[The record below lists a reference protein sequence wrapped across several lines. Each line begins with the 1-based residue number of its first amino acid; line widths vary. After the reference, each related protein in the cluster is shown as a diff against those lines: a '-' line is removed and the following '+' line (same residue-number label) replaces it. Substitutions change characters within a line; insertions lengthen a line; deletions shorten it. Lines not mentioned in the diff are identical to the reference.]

1 MINQCFKNQGKLFRG
16 TLKISH
22 QQSCERSQVSMNNKS
37 KGWYPQPYYKD
48 YAYLLHGWYP
58 FPNKEED
65 SSRRPITLKGLI
77 APGYNLAG
85 PFAVPHFSSTFYAS
99 LDHEPSRVHAYTDLH
114 VQWRRFQTKKYAK
127 ELGWRG
133 NHQNL
138 N

>member
-1 MINQCFKNQGKLFRG
+1 MTILKVVHIQNNSEFFMINQCFKNQGKLFRG

-22 QQSCERSQVSMNNKS
+22 QPSCERSQVSMNNKS

-85 PFAVPHFSSTFYAS
+85 PFAVPHFSSTCLLYTS
-99 LDHEPSRVHAYTDLH
+99 PSPRDLSTS
-114 VQWRRFQTKKYAK
+114 RMPSSA
-127 ELGWRG
+127 
-133 NHQNL
+133 
-138 N
+138 